1 MTKSSELQTLSP
13 PLWRLCLRMVTGSK
27 RYAPS
32 LPQYPDI
39 FTHNSP
45 GLRDTQ
51 GSKATNVLI
60 YFRNGLL
67 TALSPRQSSCPPP
80 PSETERSLGWC
91 ALWAPP
97 FTRAVAPPPRP
108 RARAGS
114 RAGQRS
120 ARPGAPPPAV
130 PQRRGRMVQST
141 TTPPVPR
148 AVRRC
153 GPPQSCAQGARPR
166 ASCSRGAAGSMSM
179 TGRRRVQSEHSPGGL
194 SVRLP
199 WPPCRGLEHQAS
211 HNPPHAPPPP
221 PPHAPPPQAARARWW
236 RTLVHTRRPREQ
248 PGRHYK
254 RRHGRTKPQRGKPET
269 PERHRRQRAGPG
281 AAQPCDPSCPAS
293 ATSMHTPPS
302 CPARATH
309 TGTAASPSR
318 VCHHGVRGRSTVR
331 QALRPDNRDSP
342 SPVVLAQRRVLTVGQ
357 GVRHRP

>member
-1 MTKSSELQTLSP
+1 VEAVKGSQIDCCGYPLSGLPREPPGVRVPLQLHHRRLGQHSPVHSSSVVGDP
-13 PLWRLCLRMVTGSK
+13 WRPDSH
-27 RYAPS
+27 
-32 LPQYPDI
+32 LPTP
-39 FTHNSP
+39 
-45 GLRDTQ
+45 
-51 GSKATNVLI
+51 A
-60 YFRNGLL
+60 
-67 TALSPRQSSCPPP
+67 P
-80 PSETERSLGWC
+80 PSPFQTERSLGWC

-153 GPPQSCAQGARPR
+153 GPPQSSAQGARPR

-221 PPHAPPPQAARARWW
+221 TRLHHKQPGPGGGGPWFTPDDHTNSRDATTSGDTDGPSRSGGNQKHWSGTGASGQGQARRSRVTRHALRAPPACTPRPPAPRAPHTQA
-236 RTLVHTRRPREQ
+236 
-248 PGRHYK
+248 
-254 RRHGRTKPQRGKPET
+254 RRHLPPVCATTGYGGGQQSGRPWDRT
-269 PERHRRQRAGPG
+269 
-281 AAQPCDPSCPAS
+281 
-293 ATSMHTPPS
+293 
-302 CPARATH
+302 
-309 TGTAASPSR
+309 TAIR
-318 VCHHGVRGRSTVR
+318 
-331 QALRPDNRDSP
+331 
-342 SPVVLAQRRVLTVGQ
+342 LAQSC
-357 GVRHRP
+357 RHKGEC

>member
-1 MTKSSELQTLSP
+1 MQCYVCVHRPMCCATLKNGKPPSPNPYISE
-13 PLWRLCLRMVTGSK
+13 M
-27 RYAPS
+27 A
-32 LPQYPDI
+32 
-39 FTHNSP
+39 F
-45 GLRDTQ
+45 
-51 GSKATNVLI
+51 
-60 YFRNGLL
+60 
-67 TALSPRQSSCPPP
+67 SCRFQKVYTYPPP
-80 PSETERSLGWC
+80 PPGKRSGHSGGVPSGP
-91 ALWAPP
+91 PP

-153 GPPQSCAQGARPR
+153 GPPQSSAQGARPR

-221 PPHAPPPQAARARWW
+221 TRLHHKQPGPGGGGPWFTPDDHTNSRDATTSGDTDGPSRSGGNQKHWSGTGASGQGQARRSRVTRHALRAPPACTPRPPAPRAPHTQA
-236 RTLVHTRRPREQ
+236 
-248 PGRHYK
+248 
-254 RRHGRTKPQRGKPET
+254 RRHLPPVCATTGYGGGQQSGRPWDRT
-269 PERHRRQRAGPG
+269 
-281 AAQPCDPSCPAS
+281 
-293 ATSMHTPPS
+293 
-302 CPARATH
+302 
-309 TGTAASPSR
+309 TAIR
-318 VCHHGVRGRSTVR
+318 
-331 QALRPDNRDSP
+331 
-342 SPVVLAQRRVLTVGQ
+342 LAQSC
-357 GVRHRP
+357 RHKGEC

>member
-1 MTKSSELQTLSP
+1 VEAVKGSQIDCCGYPLSGLPREPPGVRVPLQLHHRRLGQHSPVHSSSVVGDP
-13 PLWRLCLRMVTGSK
+13 WRPDSH
-27 RYAPS
+27 
-32 LPQYPDI
+32 LPTP
-39 FTHNSP
+39 
-45 GLRDTQ
+45 
-51 GSKATNVLI
+51 A
-60 YFRNGLL
+60 
-67 TALSPRQSSCPPP
+67 P
-80 PSETERSLGWC
+80 PSPFQTERSLGWC

-153 GPPQSCAQGARPR
+153 GPPQSSAQGARPR

-211 HNPPHAPPPP
+211 PNPPHPPPP
-221 PPHAPPPQAARARWW
+221 PDAPPPQAARARWW
-236 RTLVHTRRPREQ
+236 RTLVHTRRPHEQ

-269 PERHRRQRAGPG
+269 LERHRRQRAGPG

-293 ATSMHTPPS
+293 ATSMHAPPS

-331 QALRPDNRDSP
+331 QALGPDNRDSP
-342 SPVVLAQRRVLTVGQ
+342 SPVVSAQRRVLTMGQ